1 MKILIAHNFYRAAAT
16 SGEDAV
22 FRNECALLE
31 QRGVEIVRFERHNDD
46 IDESTLAKRIALALD
61 GAWSRQSYDDLSRLI
76 RQTTPDIV
84 HFHNTFP
91 LISPSAYAACQDH
104 GVPVVQTMHNYRL
117 SCTNGML
124 LRDEKP
130 CELCIGRW
138 PWPAL
143 QHRCYRS
150 SLLATGAQV
159 WRMMSNHVRGTYHR
173 LVDCYIA
180 LTHFA
185 ANKLIQGGLPAE
197 RIVVKPNALAEIPA
211 EGEGRG
217 HYAIFVGRLGPEKGV
232 KTLLDAWRNDSTYP
246 LKIIGDGPLRF
257 DLEREARAANLNVE
271 FLGIQTKQEVLQA
284 LRGAEFIVVPSVCYE
299 GLPTVVLEAFACST
313 PVVASRIGSLDEMV
327 QDGETG
333 VKFQAGD
340 SEDLGRTIAE
350 LRRDPRALAQMRR
363 KARAAFLE
371 NYTPNSNFKRL
382 MSIYESVLEERK
394 GTMR

>member
-31 QRGVEIVRFERHNDD
+31 QRGVEVVRFERHNDD
-46 IDESTLAKRIALALD
+46 IDESTLAKQVALALN
-61 GAWSRQSYDDLSRLI
+61 GAWSRQSYDDLSKVI

-185 ANKLIQGGLPAE
+185 ANKLVQGGLPAE

-211 EGEGRG
+211 EGGGRG
-217 HYAIFVGRLGPEKGV
+217 GYAIFVGRLGPEKGV
-232 KTLLDAWRNDSTYP
+232 RTLLDAWRSNSTCP
-246 LKIIGDGPLRF
+246 LKLIGDGPLRL
-257 DLEREARAANLNVE
+257 DLEREARASNLNVE
-271 FLGIQTKQEVLQA
+271 FLGVQTRPEVLQI
-284 LRGAEFIVVPSVCYE
+284 LRDAEFIVVPSVSYE
-299 GLPTVVLEAFACST
+299 TFGMVVIEAFACST
-313 PVVASRIGSLDEMV
+313 PVVASRIGSLDELV
-327 QDGETG
+327 RHGETG
-333 VKFQAGD
+333 AKFQAGD
-340 SEDLGRTIAE
+340 AEDLKRTIAE
-350 LRRDPRALAQMRR
+350 LRRDPGTLAQMRR
-363 KARAAFLE
+363 KARAVFLE
-371 NYTPNSNFKRL
+371 KYTPDRNFERL
-382 MSIYESVLEERK
+382 MGIYKSVLEGRK
-394 GTMR
+394 DTMN

>member
-1 MKILIAHNFYRAAAT
+1 MKILVAHNFYRAAAT

-31 QRGVEIVRFERHNDD
+31 QRRVEIVRFERHNDD
-46 IDESTLAKRIALALD
+46 IDESTLAKKVTLALN

-130 CELCIGRW
+130 CELCVGRW

-159 WRMMSNHVRGTYHR
+159 WRMMGNHLRGTYHR

-180 LTHFA
+180 LTQFA
-185 ANKLIQGGLPAE
+185 ANKLIQGGLPAG
-197 RIVVKPNALAEIPA
+197 RIVVKPNALAAIPA
-211 EGEGRG
+211 EGDGGG
-217 HYAIFVGRLGPEKGV
+217 HYAVFVGRLGPEKGV
-232 KTLLDAWRNDSTYP
+232 KTLLNAWRNDSTYP
-246 LKIIGDGPLRF
+246 LKIIGDGPLRL
-257 DLEREARAANLNVE
+257 DLEREARASHLNVE

-299 GLPTVVLEAFACST
+299 GLPTVVLEAFACGT

-340 SEDLGRTIAE
+340 AEDLGRTIAE
-350 LRRDPRALAQMRR
+350 LRRDPGTLVQMRR
-363 KARAAFLE
+363 KARSAFLE
-371 NYTPNSNFKRL
+371 NYTPDRNFERL
-382 MSIYESVLEERK
+382 MSIYESVLAGRK
-394 GTMR
+394 GTMN